1 MGQNAVA
8 IFCNTP
14 REKAHICCNRKIS
27 ATSVEGAFN
36 IHHLEGGGGGGRK
49 ILFFHS
55 IKFEDRLV

>member
-36 IHHLEGGGGGGRK
+36 IHHLEGGGRSAEDFIFSFDK
-49 ILFFHS
+49 I
-55 IKFEDRLV
+55 